1 MDSTLDDILTARTA
15 KDADDVFGVFA
26 TVVDK
31 NGETLY
37 SKGAGR
43 VNFDSDEVPDEDT
56 TYWAFSWTKLLTTV
70 AALQVV
76 ERGQIALDDEVDSL
90 LPELKNPDILS
101 EGADG
106 GLILTPAADK
116 ITLRHLLTHQSG
128 IVYDG
133 RTPLL
138 MKWRQSRGESALSFS
153 GDVIKAFSTPLVF
166 EPGES
171 WAYGGGLDWAG
182 VIIERLN
189 HMKLG
194 EYMQKN
200 IFDPL
205 GMRHTTFHLNARPE
219 IKAKLMDTAMR
230 TPEGKLVPTAPWY
243 PADAVTDAGG
253 IGIVTS
259 VADHVKVL
267 ADLLKDNPTVLKR
280 SSVDAM
286 FTPQFSKTGPQA
298 AGLMNMPFMHEN
310 LTGGEKTLGK
320 LSFGIG
326 GLVTL
331 DETPLLPRHTLSW
344 GAMPGMAWFVN
355 REKGLAGAFG
365 TQMLPPGDK
374 NINSLIGE
382 FLKEAMK
389 MAKV

>member
-1 MDSTLDDILTARTA
+1 MTTLDNILTARTA
-15 KDADDVFGVFA
+15 NKANDVFGVFA
-26 TVVDK
+26 AAVDK
-31 NGETLY
+31 AGDTIY

-43 VNFDSDEVPDEDT
+43 VKFDSDTVPDEDT

-76 ERGQIALDDEVDSL
+76 ERGQIALDDEVETL

-101 EGADG
+101 DGADG
-106 GLILTPAADK
+106 SLVLTPATNK

-138 MKWRQSRGESALSFS
+138 MKWRKSRGEGPLSFC
-153 GDVIKAFSTPLVF
+153 GDVIKAFSTPLIF

-182 VIIERLN
+182 VVIERLN
-189 HMKLG
+189 NTTLG

-200 IFDPL
+200 ILDPL
-205 GMRHTTFHLNARPE
+205 GMRHTTFHPDSRPE

-230 TPEGKLVPTAPWY
+230 TPDENLVPTAPWY

-259 VADHVKVL
+259 VGDHVKIL
-267 ADLLKDNPTVLKR
+267 ADLLKDTPTILKR
-280 SSVDAM
+280 SSVDVM

-298 AGLMNMPFMHEN
+298 LGLMNMPFMHEN

-320 LSFGIG
+320 LSFGMG

-331 DETPLLPRHTLSW
+331 DDTPLLPRHTLSW

-355 REKGLAGAFG
+355 RERGVAGAFG
-365 TQMLPPGDK
+365 TQMLPPGDR
-374 NINSLIGE
+374 NINEVIGE
-382 FLKEAMK
+382 FIKEIME
-389 MAKV
+389 MTKV

>member
-1 MDSTLDDILTARTA
+1 M
-15 KDADDVFGVFA
+15 
-26 TVVDK
+26 K
-31 NGETLY
+31 NYQSVSQNDWEANQQKLPGETIY

-43 VNFDSDEVPDEDT
+43 VKFDSNNVPDEDT

-76 ERGQIALDDEVDSL
+76 ERGQISLDEEVETL

-106 GLILTPAADK
+106 NLVLTPATKK

-138 MKWRQSRGESALSFS
+138 MKWRKSRGEGSLSFC

-189 HMKLG
+189 STTLG

-205 GMRHTTFHLNARPE
+205 GMRHTTFHPDSRPE
-219 IKAKLMDTAMR
+219 IKTKLMDTAMK
-230 TPEGKLVPTAPWY
+230 TPDGKLVPAAPWY

-259 VADHVKVL
+259 VGDHIRVL
-267 ADLLKDNPTVLKR
+267 ADLLKDSPTILKR

-286 FTPQFSKTGPQA
+286 FTPQFSKTGSQA
-298 AGLMNMPFMHEN
+298 LGLMDMPVSRN
-310 LTGGEKTLGK
+310 PK
-320 LSFGIG
+320 SF
-326 GLVTL
+326 
-331 DETPLLPRHTLSW
+331 TPQT
-344 GAMPGMAWFVN
+344 
-355 REKGLAGAFG
+355 
-365 TQMLPPGDK
+365 
-374 NINSLIGE
+374 SLHI
-382 FLKEAMK
+382 KYTY
-389 MAKV
+389 